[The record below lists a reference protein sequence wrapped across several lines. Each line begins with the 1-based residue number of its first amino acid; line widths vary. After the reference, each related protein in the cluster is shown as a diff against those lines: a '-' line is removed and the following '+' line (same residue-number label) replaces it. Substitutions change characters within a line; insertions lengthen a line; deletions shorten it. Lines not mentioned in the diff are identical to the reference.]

1 MRHLTYLGHDVAVF
15 LSVVCTLHN
24 FFRLLFLDILV
35 AHKLPL
41 LFVFICE
48 LLDQRLE
55 LVNKRL

>member
-1 MRHLTYLGHDVAVF
+1 MRHLTYLSHDVAVF

-24 FFRLLFLDILV
+24 FLRLLFLDILV